1 MLQFQYTDN
10 STANI
15 EKELSERIQVWYI
28 LNGTMVNNKY
38 YFSTQSRL
46 VKMVSHQTLN
56 KVMSS
61 ELEYNRVVV

>member
-15 EKELSERIQVWYI
+15 EKELSKHIQVWCI